1 MMHSSRQAPVSFGL
15 LSRLSSSVAAMAPP
29 RRERAAMMRPWSH
42 RCGWPGRGSPACAA
56 NAARHPPVRGC
67 RRTTARMSFHRHQD
81 AAVAASLDVVSVPR
95 IRGAFVQVSGLPTT
109 MQAKH
114 PGRGAFVKQDGA
126 SDLPRDHLASFRM
139 HCGAIRSKGSAPRR
153 EPRSGNR
160 HTRAVVAAMAGRTA
174 VQFAAFH
181 WPGPPSCRRTVPR
194 SAPGPQRAAAG
205 CDGRVRAEG
214 AGSTL
219 AGYQVGLPGR
229 GAWTPRNPCGR
240 GG

>member
-1 MMHSSRQAPVSFGL
+1 
-15 LSRLSSSVAAMAPP
+15 
-29 RRERAAMMRPWSH
+29 
-42 RCGWPGRGSPACAA
+42 
-56 NAARHPPVRGC
+56 
-67 RRTTARMSFHRHQD
+67 MSFHRHQD

-109 MQAKH
+109 VQAKH

-240 GG
+240 GGWRCFAHVSMRDGSAGAVRLRGRRGPAQGHGAASAAGRRPVGAVIHAGHCHGSGQEAPLIAQRMAFRT